1 MKKELPHEGH
11 RQRLKNRF
19 LSSSLE
25 SFEPHNILELLLFYS
40 VPRQDTN
47 ELAHSLIDRFGSLR
61 GVFDADFNDLIE
73 VKGIKENS
81 ATLIKLIPQIAK
93 AYMLDEDLSDCVLDT
108 VDKVGEY
115 LVKLYIGSTKETI
128 YVLLFD
134 PSFKLLNTVK
144 LTEGSIN
151 SAAIDPRKIFEEVT
165 KVNASMF
172 VLAHNH
178 PHGHA
183 VPSMEDI
190 ETTMMLSSA
199 FEMFSVDLLEHFV
212 VGGDKFFPIIR
223 ETRTGINANGPK
235 LK

>member
-19 LSSSLE
+19 LASSLE
-25 SFEPHNILELLLFYS
+25 SFEPHNVLELLLFYS

-61 GVFDADFNDLIE
+61 GVFDADFSELIK

-81 ATLIKLIPQIAK
+81 ATLIKLIPQIART
-93 AYMLDEDLSDCVLDT
+93 YMLDEDLSDCVLDT

-115 LVKLYIGSTKETI
+115 LVKLYIGSTKETVYI
-128 YVLLFD
+128 LLFD

-144 LTEGSIN
+144 LAEGNIN

-178 PHGHA
+178 PHGYA
-183 VPSMEDI
+183 VPSMDDI
-190 ETTMMLSSA
+190 ETTTMLSSA
-199 FEMFSVDLLEHFV
+199 FDMFSVDLLEHFIV
-212 VGGDKFFPIIR
+212 AGDKFFPIIR

>member
-19 LSSSLE
+19 LTSSLD

-61 GVFDADFNDLIE
+61 GVFDADFKELIK

-81 ATLIKLIPQIAK
+81 ATLIKLIPQIART
-93 AYMLDEDLSDCVLDT
+93 YMLDEDLSGKVLDT
-108 VDKVGEY
+108 VDAVGEY
-115 LVKLYIGSTKETI
+115 LVKLYIGATKEII
-128 YVLLFD
+128 YILLFD
-134 PSFKLLNTVK
+134 ANFKLLNTVK
-144 LTEGSIN
+144 LGEGNIN
-151 SAAIDPRKIFEEVT
+151 SSIVDPRKIFEEVA

-178 PHGHA
+178 PHGVA

-190 ETTMMLSSA
+190 ETTTMLASA
-199 FEMFSVDLLEHFV
+199 FDMFSVDLLEHFV
-212 VGGDKFFPIIR
+212 VAGDKFFPINR
-223 ETRTGINANGPK
+223 ETRSALNANTPK

>member
-19 LSSSLE
+19 LASSLD

-47 ELAHSLIDRFGSLR
+47 ELAHELIDRFGSLR
-61 GVFDADFNDLIE
+61 GVFDADFKELVK

-81 ATLIKLIPQIAK
+81 ATLIKLIPQIART
-93 AYMLDEDLSDCVLDT
+93 YMLDEDLSGRVLDT
-108 VDKVGEY
+108 VDAVGEY
-115 LVKLYIGSTKETI
+115 LVKLYIGATKEII
-128 YVLLFD
+128 YILLFD
-134 PSFKLLNTVK
+134 PNFKLLNTVK
-144 LTEGSIN
+144 LGEGSIN
-151 SAAIDPRKIFEEVT
+151 SSIVDPRKIFEEVA

-178 PHGHA
+178 PNGYA

-190 ETTMMLSSA
+190 ETTTILASA
-199 FEMFSVDLLEHFV
+199 FDMFSVDVLEHFV
-212 VGGDKFFPIIR
+212 VAGDKFFPIIR
-223 ETRTGINANGPK
+223 ETRTALTANTPK

>member
-25 SFEPHNILELLLFYS
+25 SFEPHNVLELLLFYS

-61 GVFDADFNDLIE
+61 GVFDADFNDLIK

-134 PSFKLLNTVK
+134 PSFRLLNTVK

-178 PHGHA
+178 PHGFA

-212 VGGDKFFPIIR
+212 VGEDKFFPIIR

>member
-19 LSSSLE
+19 LASSLD

-47 ELAHSLIDRFGSLR
+47 ELAHSLIDRFGSLK
-61 GVFDADFNDLIE
+61 GVFDADFKELIK

-81 ATLIKLIPQIAK
+81 ATLIKLIPQIART
-93 AYMLDEDLSDCVLDT
+93 YMLNEDLSGKVLDT
-108 VDKVGEY
+108 VDAVGEY
-115 LVKLYIGSTKETI
+115 LVNLYIGATKEII
-128 YVLLFD
+128 YILLFD
-134 PSFKLLNTVK
+134 ANFKLLNTVK
-144 LTEGSIN
+144 LIEGNIN
-151 SAAIDPRKIFEEVT
+151 SSIIDPRKIFEEVAR
-165 KVNASMF
+165 VNASMF

-178 PHGHA
+178 PNGFA

-190 ETTMMLSSA
+190 ETTTMLSSA
-199 FEMFSVDLLEHFV
+199 FDMFSVDLLEHFV
-212 VGGDKFFPIIR
+212 VAGDKFFPIIR
-223 ETRTGINANGPK
+223 ETRSALNANSPK

>member
-19 LSSSLE
+19 LASSLE
-25 SFEPHNILELLLFYS
+25 SFEPHNVLELLLFYS

-61 GVFDADFNDLIE
+61 GVFDADFSELIK

-81 ATLIKLIPQIAK
+81 ATLIKLIPQIART
-93 AYMLDEDLSDCVLDT
+93 YMLDEDLSDCVLDT

-115 LVKLYIGSTKETI
+115 LVKLYIGSTKETVYI
-128 YVLLFD
+128 LLFD

-144 LTEGSIN
+144 LSEGNIN
-151 SAAIDPRKIFEEVT
+151 STAIDPRKIFEEVT

-178 PHGHA
+178 PHGYA

-199 FEMFSVDLLEHFV
+199 FDMFSVDLLEHFIV
-212 VGGDKFFPIIR
+212 AGDKFFPIIR